1 MTDVRRAETEGGEH
15 DDGAVL
21 EVLADGRHV
30 EPLEDIGEP
39 LTFKVGRRLR
49 GWPRG
54 QLTAHFHL
62 REFYC
67 KDGTRPKPGRWKTY
81 RILCKQY
88 LEPMRAKFG
97 PCKVHS
103 GYRTPSW
110 NAQVGGEAGS
120 YHVNDWHDVDDVAA
134 DVSFARGQADD
145 WADYARYLRT
155 KKRGGRGGVGEYN
168 TFTHVD
174 TRDFPANW
182 RG

>member
-1 MTDVRRAETEGGEH
+1 MDKPRRAETEGAEH

-21 EVLADGRHV
+21 TELADGRHV
-30 EPLEDIGEP
+30 DTLEDIGEP
-39 LTFKVGRRLR
+39 AWFKVARRVR

-67 KDGTRPKPGRWKTY
+67 KDGTRPRPGRWKTY

-97 PCKVHS
+97 PATVTS

-110 NAQVGGEAGS
+110 NAQVGGERGS

-134 DVSFARGQADD
+134 DAKFRSGTAAE
-145 WADYARYLRT
+145 WADEARRLRRV
-155 KKRGGRGGVGEYN
+155 KRGGRGGVGEYR
-168 TFTHVD
+168 TFVHVD
-174 TRDFPANW
+174 TRDYPANW
-182 RG
+182 SG